1 MVHKQRVMSRKN
13 VLITGTSQGIGLA
26 TAKRFIKEEGYTVY
40 GFDKQPCPE
49 ELARNGKYAHF
60 DISVTDPEEFV
71 VLEAMDY
78 VICNA
83 GIQTAP
89 EVGEV
94 MLTNFWG
101 VDNIIK
107 TYALQNLCKS
117 VVIVGSVSGITGAEF
132 DEYVASK
139 GALVPYTKYIANY
152 MSKWGGICN
161 CIAPGGV
168 LTELN
173 KPVMEDKE
181 LWNKIMD
188 LTPLKRWA
196 EPEEIADWI
205 YFLSTQRFCTGQTI
219 VVDGGESI
227 KTNFVWPS

>member
-1 MVHKQRVMSRKN
+1 MRN
-13 VLITGTSQGIGLA
+13 VLVTGTSQGIGLA
-26 TAKRFIKEEGYTVY
+26 IAKKFIEEGYIVY
-40 GFDKQPCPE
+40 GFDKQPCPKELSE
-49 ELARNGKYAHF
+49 EERVRGGRYFHF
-60 DISVTDPEEFV
+60 DISVTDPEDFV
-71 VLEAMDY
+71 ILDPMDY

-89 EVGEV
+89 EVGDV

-107 TYALQNLCKS
+107 TYALQNFCKGI
-117 VVIVGSVSGITGAEF
+117 VIVGSVSGITGAEF

-139 GALVPYTKYIANY
+139 GALVPYTKYMANY
-152 MSKWGGICN
+152 VSKWGGVCN

-173 KPVMEDKE
+173 KPVMDDPE
-181 LWNKIMD
+181 LWQKIMD

-196 EPEEIADWI
+196 EPEEIADWT
-205 YFLSTQRFCTGQTI
+205 YFLATQRFCTGQTI

-227 KTNFVWPS
+227 KTNFIWPSA